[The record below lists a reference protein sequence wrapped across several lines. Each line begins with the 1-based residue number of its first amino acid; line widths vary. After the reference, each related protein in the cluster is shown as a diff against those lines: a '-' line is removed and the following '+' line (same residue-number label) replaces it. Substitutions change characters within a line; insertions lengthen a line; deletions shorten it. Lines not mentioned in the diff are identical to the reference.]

1 MIHKGKIDN
10 LDFNYFLS
18 IFPLKKKKTYA
29 QHLYR
34 EEI

>member
-18 IFPLKKKKTYA
+18 IFPLKKKTYA

-34 EEI
+34 EQI